1 MSDLLDALAP
11 IVAALADLD
20 LTDRRRAEDTLARR
34 LDAATMARAT
44 DPLRA
49 AHAAGVLTPRQAT
62 ATLRFGRVAKPSE
75 ATRQL
80 AIDAVDIAGAGAGH
94 RHPRGEV
101 SWCVPLEGTP
111 TFEGA
116 TSGWVV
122 LPPGS
127 RHVPTVEG
135 GRMLICY
142 FLPDGAVDWGD

>member
-1 MSDLLDALAP
+1 MSDLLDSLAP

-20 LTDRRRAEDTLARR
+20 LADRARAEEALARR
-34 LDAATMARAT
+34 LDAPTMARAT
-44 DPLRA
+44 AALRA
-49 AHAAGVLTPRQAT
+49 AHAAGSLTPRQA
-62 ATLRFGRVAKPSE
+62 APSLWFGRVAKPSE
-75 ATRQL
+75 ATRGF
-80 AIDAVDIAGAGAGH
+80 AIDAVDIAGPGAGH

-101 SWCVPLEGTP
+101 SWCVPIDGQP

-142 FLPDGAVDWGD
+142 FLPEGAVDWGD